1 MVNLDIQG
9 IMNSRNHILKWKS
22 QRGHDTHIIVSK
34 KAEHTGADI
43 VGWGLM
49 VLKLVTQK

>member
-1 MVNLDIQG
+1 MNLDIQE
-9 IMNSRNHILKWKS
+9 IMNSRSHILKWKL
-22 QRGHDTHIIVSK
+22 QPGPDTHIIVSK
-34 KAEHTGADI
+34 KAEHTGVDI